1 MKQELACWPHWEA
14 IGLNLTSPRFYS
26 ALSRV
31 REKGRGVGGGGVE
44 WEGVKRVDSKIS
56 TCLR

>member
-26 ALSRV
+26 APCERAG
-31 REKGRGVGGGGVE
+31 EKQGRGEEVT
-44 WEGVKRVDSKIS
+44 RVD
-56 TCLR
+56 

>member
-26 ALSRV
+26 ALCE
-31 REKGRGVGGGGVE
+31 REGEKRGLGGVE